1 MVPLNCAWRCSISS
15 SSESTARTRFSAV
28 TAGDAGREPLEQIEI
43 AGNRPGVEGGEQEL
57 GVADVELVEV
67 GELAHLMSDH
77 QLHVPEGL
85 QHGVDEALFVPA
97 DGGAKQ
103 NHQVDVR
110 VQAKRPAAVTAE
122 RADHQ
127 RGGRQCP
134 SRVHELSHHGVHRR
148 GVAGLCVAAA
158 APLPRVEHELAALG
172 RQRRRHLRPAGAGI
186 RGAAGRVFT
195 RHARHLCVPESL
207 VLTPRRTR
215 IFRVAADDDRVR
227 RPGRHEW
234 STIGRP
240 IKRSC

>member
-43 AGNRPGVEGGEQEL
+43 AGNRPRVERGEQEL

-77 QLHVPEGL
+77 QLHVPERL

-97 DGGAKQ
+97 DGGSEQ

-110 VQAKRPAAVTAE
+110 MQAKRPAAVAAE

-127 RGGRQCP
+127 RCGRQCP

-158 APLPRVEHELAALG
+158 APLPRLERELAARG

-186 RGAAGRVFT
+186 RRAAGASSRATRVISAFPN
-195 RHARHLCVPESL
+195 HSSI
-207 VLTPRRTR
+207 TPRRTR
-215 IFRVAADDDRVR
+215 ILRVAAADDRVR
-227 RPGRHEW
+227 RPGRREW
-234 STIGRP
+234 STIARP